1 MLRGRYPT
9 SGITKLLLYFRFLIP
24 LLMAQ
29 VSSAS
34 ISSQANIHIGAF
46 FPLSFNISEGS
57 IGRGVAPAVK
67 LAARHINSS
76 PLILKDYRLVVQV
89 YDTMCDAAVGMKA
102 FFDMLHQKP
111 HKVILFGAACTAV
124 TDPIAKSS
132 QFFQLVQLTY
142 ADTHPMYTNENYPN
156 FFRVVPS
163 ETAFN
168 PARVVLLR
176 HFNWTRVGTLY
187 QNSPRYALPHSK
199 LLTDLD
205 SARIA
210 IAETQGLVEELQNE
224 LVKLKNKD
232 VRIIL
237 GNFDEEW
244 ARKIFCEAYRLK
256 MYGRKYQWI
265 IVGMFRE
272 RWWEIR
278 EPNATCSPWELT
290 QALEGHI
297 ATDVLPLSSSE
308 NITVSGLTAA
318 EYAGQYD
325 KKREQ
330 EYSRFHGYA
339 YDGIWAIA
347 LAIQNV
353 AQKLKAKGM
362 PSALKE
368 FQYRDPFWG
377 QLFRDA
383 FNETSFT
390 GVTGP
395 VSFVKNERRG
405 QILLKQFQN
414 GSEVKI
420 GEYDPITDELDLSK
434 GAPIIWS
441 GGSGPPAD
449 RTHRKIARK
458 RISITVYSI
467 LVTFAVFGI
476 IIATV
481 FLVVNIK
488 YRNQKY
494 IKMSSPYLNNII
506 VVGCM
511 LTYTSVILLGMDSGL
526 SSESN
531 FPYICAARAWVLMS
545 GFTLAFGSMFSKTW
559 RVHAIFTNIKLNK
572 KIIKDYKLF
581 MVVGVLVMIDVIIL
595 TTWQII
601 DPFYRETSTGAPLPS
616 PENEDIE
623 IIPELE
629 FCQSN
634 NMTIF
639 LGSIYAYKGLLM
651 AFGCFLA
658 WETRHVSIPALND
671 SKYIGMSVY
680 NVVIMCVIGAALS
693 FVLREQQDAAFII
706 ISIFIMF
713 CSTTTLCLV
722 FVPKLLELWANPHAG
737 DRRVRATLK
746 PLKKSRRSSDESD
759 LQYNMQMLQDENRRY
774 RQRYEDVSLELQKLN
789 LRLREAEEPVIL
801 VTHGYDMTSP
811 IVELPSLEVSEE
823 ESAEDTFGR
832 RPSMPVKS
840 HTIALQKRRMSEISI
855 RISTMSERESS
866 YARTDESS
874 VQMSS
879 PPATEEAPSFTYP
892 VPQVP
897 RVEEPK
903 PSPSAPG
910 VRYRQLQPLTLMD
923 EASQPVKFADSDSS
937 EGSRK
942 SPGGQNH
949 QEYQE
954 SDDTSYARAIQ
965 NAQRK
970 RSLMNGLSSSAE
982 EDTDKFEMGTCSE
995 ADSDSNARRTAS
1007 AHGDVRRRAKSL
1019 GTLRDATRRTSYG
1032 TGGPPSGG
1040 QVSVIHNRRTDPGL
1054 LPLFPYISHI
1064 MNNRKSPND
1073 DESTPLYSS
1082 YPSVKCDIVEYL

>member
-1 MLRGRYPT
+1 M
-9 SGITKLLLYFRFLIP
+9 
-24 LLMAQ
+24 
-29 VSSAS
+29 
-34 ISSQANIHIGAF
+34 
-46 FPLSFNISEGS
+46 
-57 IGRGVAPAVK
+57 
-67 LAARHINSS
+67 
-76 PLILKDYRLVVQV
+76 
-89 YDTMCDAAVGMKA
+89 GMKV

-111 HKVILFGAACTAV
+111 NKVILFGAACTTV

-132 QFFQLVQLTY
+132 EFFQLIQVTY
-142 ADTHPMYTNENYPN
+142 ADTHPMYTNEKYPN

-163 ETAFN
+163 ESAFN
-168 PARVVLLR
+168 PARVALLR
-176 HFNWTRVGTLY
+176 YYNWTRVGTLY
-187 QNSPRYALPHSK
+187 QNTPRYELPHNT

-210 IAETQGLVEELQNE
+210 IAETQGLVEELQHE
-224 LVKLKNKD
+224 LIKLKNKD

-244 ARKIFCEAYRLK
+244 ARKIFCEAYHLK

-278 EPNATCSPWELT
+278 SGNTSCTPWELT
-290 QALEGHI
+290 QAMEGYI
-297 ATDVLPLSSSE
+297 ATDILPLSSSE

-318 EYAGQYD
+318 EYACEYD
-325 KKREQ
+325 KKRND

-347 LAIQNV
+347 MAIENV
-353 AQKLKAKGM
+353 AQKLKAKGK
-362 PSALKE
+362 PTALKD
-368 FQYRDPFWG
+368 FQYRDETWG
-377 QLFRDA
+377 KLFREA

-390 GVTGP
+390 GVTGS
-395 VSFVKNERRG
+395 VNFIKNERKC

-420 GEYDPITDELDLSK
+420 GEYDPVTDEIDFSK
-434 GAPIIWS
+434 GASIIWS
-441 GGSGPPAD
+441 GGGPAAD

-458 RISITVYSI
+458 RISITVYII
-467 LVTFAVFGI
+467 LVAFAVIGI
-476 IIATV
+476 VIASV
-481 FLVVNIK
+481 FLIVNIK
-488 YRNQKY
+488 YRNQRY

-526 SSESN
+526 SSETN

-616 PENEDIE
+616 PGNEDIE

-693 FVLREQQDAAFII
+693 FVLREQQDAAFVI

-722 FVPKLLELWANPHAG
+722 FVPKVRLLLELWANPHAG
-737 DRRVRATLK
+737 DKRVRATLK
-746 PLKKSRRSSDESD
+746 PLKKSRRSSDEDD
-759 LQYNMQMLQDENRRY
+759 LQYNLQLLQEENRRC
-774 RQRYEDVSLELQKLN
+774 RQRYEDVSIELQKLN
-789 LRLREAEEPVIL
+789 IRLREAEEPLIL

-840 HTIALQKRRMSEISI
+840 HSITVQKRRLSDISF

-866 YARTDESS
+866 YVRTDESS

-879 PPATEEAPSFTYP
+879 PPPTETEPASSVFQFPA
-892 VPQVP
+892 VP
-897 RVEEPK
+897 RVVEEP
-903 PSPSAPG
+903 PPPRLSPAVSSSSKG
-910 VRYRQLQPLTLMD
+910 VRSRQLLQPLTLMD
-923 EASQPVKFADSDSS
+923 DSGGAAKFADSDSS
-937 EGSRK
+937 DGSGK
-942 SPGGQNH
+942 SPGSRSNH
-949 QEYQE
+949 QLQEYQE
-954 SDDTSYARAIQ
+954 SDDTSYARAIH

-982 EDTDKFEMGTCSE
+982 EDTDKFEMATYSE
-995 ADSDSNARRTAS
+995 AESDSNVRRSSSTRN
-1007 AHGDVRRRAKSL
+1007 GRRRAKSL
-1019 GTLRDATRRTSYG
+1019 GALRDTSRRTSYG
-1032 TGGPPSGG
+1032 ATDTSASG
-1040 QVSVIHNRRTDPGL
+1040 QVSVIHNRKTDPSI
-1054 LPLFPYISHI
+1054 LPFIPYLSQI
-1064 MNNRKSPND
+1064 MSTRKSPND

>member
-1 MLRGRYPT
+1 MLTGRSRI
-9 SGITKLLLYFRFLIP
+9 SGFPKSVLYFCILSLYVTHLSCSTTFT
-24 LLMAQ
+24 
-29 VSSAS
+29 
-34 ISSQANIHIGAF
+34 SQTNIHIGAF
-46 FPLSFNISEGS
+46 LPLSRNISQGS
-57 IGRGVAPAVK
+57 IGRGVVPAIK

-76 PLILKDYRLVVQV
+76 PLILKDYRLVVQF

-111 HKVILFGAACTAV
+111 HKLILFGAACTGV

-132 QFFQLVQLTY
+132 QFFQLAQITY
-142 ADTHPMYTNENYPN
+142 ADTHPMYTKENYPN
-156 FFRVVPS
+156 FFRAVPS

-168 PARVVLLR
+168 PARVALLKYY
-176 HFNWTRVGTLY
+176 NWTRVGTLY
-187 QNSPRYALPHSK
+187 QNSPRYDLPHSK

-205 SARIA
+205 SAQIM
-210 IAETQGLVEELQNE
+210 IAETQGLVEELQYE
-224 LVKLKNKD
+224 LIKLKNKD

-244 ARKIFCEAYRLK
+244 ARRIFCEAYRLK

-265 IVGMFRE
+265 IVGMYQE
-272 RWWEIR
+272 RWWEVR
-278 EPNATCSPWELT
+278 DQNSSCTPWELT
-290 QALEGHI
+290 QAMEGHI

-308 NITVSGLTAA
+308 NITVSGLTPA

-325 KKREQ
+325 KRRES

-347 LAIQNV
+347 LAIQSV
-353 AQKLKAKGM
+353 AQKLKTKGKN
-362 PSALKE
+362 LKE

-395 VSFVKNERRG
+395 VHFIKNERRS

-414 GSEVKI
+414 GSEVKV
-420 GEYDPITDELDLSK
+420 GEYDPIFDEIDFSK
-434 GAPIIWS
+434 GVPIIWS
-441 GGSGPPAD
+441 AGGGPPAD
-449 RTHRKIARK
+449 RTHKKITKK

-467 LVTFAVFGI
+467 LVTFAIFGI

-481 FLVVNIK
+481 FLIVNIK
-488 YRNQKY
+488 YRNQRY

-526 SSESN
+526 SSETN
-531 FPYICAARAWVLMS
+531 FPYVCTARAWVLMS

-601 DPFYRETSTGAPLPS
+601 DPFYRKTTTGAPLPS

-722 FVPKLLELWANPHAG
+722 FVPKVRLLLELWSDDPRASEK
-737 DRRVRATLK
+737 RVRATLK
-746 PLKKSRRSSDESD
+746 PLKKSRRSSDEED
-759 LQYNMQMLQDENRRY
+759 MQYSMQVLVDENRRF
-774 RQRYEDVSLELQKLN
+774 RQRYEDVSIELQKLN
-789 LRLREAEEPVIL
+789 LRLREAEEPMIL

-823 ESAEDTFGR
+823 ESAEDTFTR
-832 RPSMPVKS
+832 RPSMPVRS
-840 HTIALQKRRMSEISI
+840 QAISLPKRRMSEISV

-866 YARTDESS
+866 YVRTDESS

-879 PPATEEAPSFTYP
+879 PPPTDEGTSFQFPS
-892 VPQVP
+892 VP

-903 PSPSAPG
+903 PSPSTSS
-910 VRYRQLQPLTLMD
+910 VRYRQLQPLSLMD
-923 EASQPVKFADSDSS
+923 ETGQAVKFVDSDSS
-937 EGSRK
+937 EGSGK
-942 SPGGQNH
+942 SPSARTQP
-949 QEYQE
+949 EYQE
-954 SDDTSYARAIQ
+954 SDDTSYAKAIQ
-965 NAQRK
+965 NTQRK

-982 EDTDKFEMGTCSE
+982 EDTDKFEMGTYSE
-995 ADSDSNARRTAS
+995 ADSDNNAIRPGSIRA
-1007 AHGDVRRRAKSL
+1007 DVRRRAKSL
-1019 GTLRDATRRTSYG
+1019 GALRDAGRRTSYG
-1032 TGGPPSGG
+1032 TAGPQGVG

>member
-1 MLRGRYPT
+1 MTG
-9 SGITKLLLYFRFLIP
+9 
-24 LLMAQ
+24 
-29 VSSAS
+29 
-34 ISSQANIHIGAF
+34 
-46 FPLSFNISEGS
+46 
-57 IGRGVAPAVK
+57 
-67 LAARHINSS
+67 
-76 PLILKDYRLVVQV
+76 
-89 YDTMCDAAVGMKA
+89 CDAAVGMKA

-111 HKVILFGAACTAV
+111 HKVILFGAACTGV

-142 ADTHPMYTNENYPN
+142 ADTHPMYTKENYPN

-168 PARVVLLR
+168 PARVALLKYY
-176 HFNWTRVGTLY
+176 NWTRVGTLY
-187 QNSPRYALPHSK
+187 QNSPRYDLPHSK

-210 IAETQGLVEELQNE
+210 IAETQGLVEELQHE
-224 LVKLKNKD
+224 LLKLKNKD

-244 ARKIFCEAYRLK
+244 ARKIFCEAYKLK

-265 IVGMFRE
+265 IVGMYHE
-272 RWWEIR
+272 RWWEVR
-278 EPNATCSPWELT
+278 DHNSSCTPWELT
-290 QALEGHI
+290 QAMEGHI

-325 KKREQ
+325 RRREH

-347 LAIQNV
+347 MAIQAV
-353 AQKLKAKGM
+353 ATKLKVKG
-362 PSALKE
+362 KG
-368 FQYRDPFWG
+368 FQDFEYRDPFWG

-383 FNETSFT
+383 FNETRFN

-395 VSFVKNERRG
+395 VNFIKNERRS

-420 GEYDPITDELDLSK
+420 GEYDPVFDELDFSK
-434 GAPIIWS
+434 GVPIIWS
-441 GGSGPPAD
+441 GGGGPPAD
-449 RTHRKIARK
+449 RTHRKIAKK
-458 RISITVYSI
+458 RISITVYTI
-467 LVTFAVFGI
+467 LVIFAVCGI
-476 IIATV
+476 FIAIV

-488 YRNQKY
+488 YRNQRY

-526 SSESN
+526 SSEAN
-531 FPYICAARAWVLMS
+531 FPIICAARAWVLMS

-601 DPFYRETSTGAPLPS
+601 DPFYRKTTTGQPLPS

-693 FVLREQQDAAFII
+693 FVLREQQDAAFVI

-746 PLKKSRRSSDESD
+746 PLKKSRRSSDED
-759 LQYNMQMLQDENRRY
+759 DTQYNLQLLQDENRKC
-774 RQRYEDVSLELQKLN
+774 RQKYEEVSVELQKLN
-789 LRLREAEEPVIL
+789 LRLRETEDPHMM

-811 IVELPSLEVSEE
+811 IVELPSLEVSEAD
-823 ESAEDTFGR
+823 SAEDPYSR
-832 RPSMPVKS
+832 RPSMPVRS
-840 HTIALQKRRMSEISI
+840 QATSLPKRRMSEISC
-855 RISTMSERESS
+855 RLTTMSERESS
-866 YARTDESS
+866 YARTEESS
-874 VQMSS
+874 IQNSS
-879 PPATEEAPSFTYP
+879 PPAIDDPAPSFTYTP
-892 VPQVP
+892 AP
-897 RVEEPK
+897 RTDEP
-903 PSPSAPG
+903 SSQQ
-910 VRYRQLQPLTLMD
+910 RQYRQLQPHSLMD
-923 EASQPVKFADSDSS
+923 EAAKFGPDSDSVS
-937 EGSRK
+937 DGSGK
-942 SPGGQNH
+942 SPSNRTLPDC
-949 QEYQE
+949 QE
-954 SDDTSYARAIQ
+954 SDDTSYARAIH

-970 RSLMNGLSSSAE
+970 RSAVNGMSSSAD
-982 EDTDKFEMGTCSE
+982 EDTDKFEMGAYSE
-995 ADSDSNARRTAS
+995 ADSDNSKMPAS
-1007 AHGDVRRRAKSL
+1007 LRGDVRRRAKSL
-1019 GTLRDATRRTSYG
+1019 GALRDARRPSYG
-1032 TGGPPSGG
+1032 TAGPSDGS

>member
-1 MLRGRYPT
+1 MHKVKINSCG
-9 SGITKLLLYFRFLIP
+9 LLKSTFHFYILAFLSIQP
-24 LLMAQ
+24 IGN
-29 VSSAS
+29 SSPFS
-34 ISSQANIHIGAF
+34 TQTNIHIGVF
-46 FPLSFNISEGS
+46 LPVSHNITEGS
-57 IGRGVAPAVK
+57 IGRGVVPAIK

-76 PLILKDYRLVVQV
+76 PMILKDYRLVVQFF
-89 YDTMCDAAVGMKA
+89 DTMCDAAVGMKA

-142 ADTHPMYTNENYPN
+142 ADTHPMYTRENYPN

-168 PARVVLLR
+168 PARVSLLR
-176 HFNWTRVGTLY
+176 HYNWSRVGTLY
-187 QNSPRYALPHSK
+187 QNSPRYDLPHSK

-205 SARIA
+205 SADIV
-210 IAETQGLVEELQNE
+210 IAETQGLVEELQHE
-224 LVKLKNKD
+224 LLKLKTKD

-237 GNFDEEW
+237 GNFDEDW
-244 ARKIFCEAYRLK
+244 ARRIFCEAYKLK
-256 MYGRKYQWI
+256 MFGRKYQWI
-265 IVGMFRE
+265 IVGMYTE
-272 RWWEIR
+272 RWWEKVSQV
-278 EPNATCSPWELT
+278 NCSTWEIME
-290 QALEGHI
+290 AMEGLI
-297 ATDVLPLSSSE
+297 SLDVLPLSSSE

-347 LAIQNV
+347 LAIQSVSNR
-353 AQKLKAKGM
+353 LKAKGKL
-362 PSALKE
+362 LKE

-395 VSFVKNERRG
+395 FSFRKNERRSS
-405 QILLKQFQN
+405 ILLKQFQN
-414 GSEVKI
+414 GTELKI
-420 GEYDPITDELDLSK
+420 GEYDPSIDELDFSK
-434 GAPIIWS
+434 GAPIIWN
-441 GGSGPPAD
+441 GGSGPAAD
-449 RTHRKIARK
+449 RTHRKIEKK

-467 LVTFAVFGI
+467 LVTFAILGI
-476 IIATV
+476 IIATI

-488 YRNQKY
+488 YRNQRY

-511 LTYTSVILLGMDSGL
+511 LTYTSVILLGMDSGI
-526 SSESN
+526 SN
-531 FPYICAARAWVLMS
+531 EANFTKICAARAWVLMS
-545 GFTLAFGSMFSKTW
+545 GFTFAFGSMFSKTW

-581 MVVGVLVMIDVIIL
+581 IVVGVLVMIDVIIL
-595 TTWQII
+595 ITWQTV
-601 DPFYRETSTGAPLPS
+601 DPFYRKTTNGQPLPS

-693 FVLREQQDAAFII
+693 FVLREQQDAAFVI

-746 PLKKSRRSSDESD
+746 PLKKSRRSSEDD
-759 LQYNMQMLQDENRRY
+759 LQYNIQLLQEENRRC
-774 RQRYEDVSLELQKLN
+774 RQRYEDVSIELQKLN

-823 ESAEDTFGR
+823 DSTEDQFSR
-832 RPSMPVKS
+832 RPSMPVRS
-840 HTIALQKRRMSEISI
+840 MAISLPKRRMSEISV
-855 RISTMSERESS
+855 RLSTMSERESS
-866 YARTDESS
+866 YVRTDESS

-879 PPATEEAPSFTYP
+879 PPATEEQSTTFAF
-892 VPQVP
+892 PQPAVP
-897 RVEEPK
+897 RVEESK
-903 PSPSAPG
+903 PSPSSL
-910 VRYRQLQPLTLMD
+910 RYRQLQPLSLMD
-923 EASQPVKFADSDSS
+923 EASQAVKFVDSDSS
-937 EGSRK
+937 GEGSGK
-942 SPGGQNH
+942 SPGGRNQ
-949 QEYQE
+949 QDYQE

-965 NAQRK
+965 NTQRK

-982 EDTDKFEMGTCSE
+982 EDTDKFELGAYSE
-995 ADSDSNARRTAS
+995 DSDTNALRS
-1007 AHGDVRRRAKSL
+1007 AGLRADVRRRAKSL
-1019 GTLRDATRRTSYG
+1019 GALRDTTRRTSYG
-1032 TGGPPSGG
+1032 STGPPGG
-1040 QVSVIHNRRTDPGL
+1040 AQVSVIHNRRTDAGL
-1054 LPLFPYISHI
+1054 LPLIPYISHI